1 MDKSLTDLKT
11 NLLMGLRMAL
21 FRPCETSDFKI
32 GSDQLVLLLVV
43 DLLLNIGLGLFFA
56 PPGSTFVAYALPT
69 YSFDI
74 FVSFLLVFLI
84 AKLWKK
90 PDLFLTVNVVLLS
103 LAPITNALN
112 YADRY
117 PETGATDI
125 DAYHGWWLLVLVIYN
140 LAMVWRASYIASG
153 RLKAIAAAIMLSF
166 IISSGLQTRY
176 FGDYQE
182 FWSLAEQEEI
192 AEQDLLDEYRT
203 MDAEALMYRQP
214 EMLESALQN
223 LQPQHKYKSEL
234 FFIGF
239 ASYATEDV
247 FSKEVNFAKDL
258 LDQRFDTKGHSINL
272 INHLATR
279 ETVPLANATNL
290 GLTLKR
296 IGQLMNRDEDVLV
309 LYLTSHGSEDHTLSV
324 SFWPLQLNDITP
336 EKLRAMLDDAGIKWR
351 VVIVSACYSGGFVE
365 ALKSDETLVATA
377 AAADKTSFGCG
388 TESEFTYFGE
398 ALFKDQLPNDYSFVS
413 ALQQTRIEIAER
425 EKREDIEASLP
436 QLSVGDA
443 IKTKLESLSAEMRG
457 RQCDSAARSPVC

>member
-1 MDKSLTDLKT
+1 MDKSVTELKI

-21 FRPCETSDFKI
+21 FRPCEIGDFKI
-32 GSDQLVLLLVV
+32 GSDQLVLLLVL
-43 DLLLNIGLGLFFA
+43 DLLLHIGLGLFFA
-56 PPGSTFVAYALPT
+56 PPGSAFVAYALPT

-90 PDLFLTVNVVLLS
+90 PAIFLTLNVVLLS

-117 PETGATDI
+117 LQTDAA
-125 DAYHGWWLLVLVIYN
+125 DVQVYYWWLLVLIVYN

-153 RLKAIAAAIMLSF
+153 RLKSLATVVLLSF
-166 IISSGLQTRY
+166 IISSGLQTHY

-182 FWSLAEQEEI
+182 FWNPDEQEET
-192 AEQDLLDEYRT
+192 AEQDLLDDYRA

-214 EMLESALQN
+214 EILESALQQ
-223 LQPQHKYKSEL
+223 LQPRHKHKSGL

-239 ASYATEDV
+239 AGYATEDV
-247 FSKEVNFAKDL
+247 FSKEVRFAKDL
-258 LDQRFDTKGHSINL
+258 LDERFDTKGHSINL

-296 IGQLMNRDEDVLV
+296 IGQLMNRDDDVLV
-309 LYLTSHGSEDHTLSV
+309 LYLTSHGSEDHALSV
-324 SFWPLQLNDITP
+324 SFWPLQLNDISP

-377 AAADKTSFGCG
+377 AAADKSSFGCG

-413 ALQQTRIEIAER
+413 ALQQTRIEIAAR

-436 QLSVGDA
+436 QLSVGEA
-443 IKTKLESLSAEMRG
+443 IKTKLENLSVEMRG
-457 RQCDSAARSPVC
+457 RQCGSAAGSSVC